1 MNNLTQLFNR
11 FKTNSILIYCLQIL
25 IVLTGTTLGLLWLGH
40 NELIVPVTLGAIAA
54 ALTDFDDRLSLRLRN
69 LLYVCLLFFTVST
82 ILGFLAPYKFFI
94 YFISFNF
101 QCLFHFIGS
110 FRATLRY
117 HFFWYD
123 FTLNL

>member
-11 FKTNSILIYCLQIL
+11 FKANSILIYCLQIL

-69 LLYVCLLFFTVST
+69 LLYVCLLFLLSALFLVFST
-82 ILGFLAPYKFFI
+82 L
-94 YFISFNF
+94 
-101 QCLFHFIGS
+101 
-110 FRATLRY
+110 
-117 HFFWYD
+117 
-123 FTLNL
+123 